1 MNTPRHT
8 TTEEAYQAFKK
19 ELNNDRILLESF
31 NFDHETVLRE
41 FEHWVIIE
49 NRFPYDR
56 MARTNDM
63 LVSKHPLESH
73 YDAPQ
78 EIKDELEHIM
88 KLLEK
93 EDFYDAHMENFPKIK
108 SVKRYVHIHLIRWHN
123 TK

>member
-1 MNTPRHT
+1 MDTPRHSK
-8 TTEEAYQAFKK
+8 TEEAYQDFKK
-19 ELNNDRILLESF
+19 ELNGDPSLLESF

-63 LVSKHPLESH
+63 LVSKRPLNSR
-73 YDAPQ
+73 YDGT
-78 EIKDELEHIM
+78 DEEQSEYETIM
-88 KLLEK
+88 KLLAE
-93 EDFYDAHMENFPKIK
+93 ENFYDAYMENFPRIK
-108 SVKRYVHIHLIRWHN
+108 SVKKYVHIHLIRWHN